1 MKPPAPLPQI
11 IPVAAGHGLRG
22 LSAFSRRCLGSW
34 CFFYVRPIAAWQQ
47 YTIIHLIHRQ
57 RKSGKPAKKYIF
69 LHQVPIVSSSK
80 WIKILIHRV
89 DPSSDSRD
97 SLQGM
102 DVSGRASAIM
112 IVQEVVSSFGCTDFN
127 FMIPKFDT
135 LCTYWTKGD
144 SGIALGCTGMHWGFC
159 PVFSACLSASFC
171 CDQDEL
177 EMPK

>member
-1 MKPPAPLPQI
+1 
-11 IPVAAGHGLRG
+11 
-22 LSAFSRRCLGSW
+22 
-34 CFFYVRPIAAWQQ
+34 
-47 YTIIHLIHRQ
+47 
-57 RKSGKPAKKYIF
+57 
-69 LHQVPIVSSSK
+69 
-80 WIKILIHRV
+80 
-89 DPSSDSRD
+89 
-97 SLQGM
+97 
-102 DVSGRASAIM
+102 M